1 MIKTKKV
8 DSKKRQKTERSPQ
21 EKLSDWEREYFL
33 TKVPVVIAANK
44 KEISREDTPGKE
56 TDKFT
61 VELLCQEYYRYR
73 IIEQHLYTTR
83 DDQERLHQILESH
96 KSLYEAQGYRTDG
109 EKLVEIPGILTRFRL
124 KALFNTLKP
133 K

>member
-1 MIKTKKV
+1 M

-44 KEISREDTPGKE
+44 KEILKEDTLGKE
-56 TDKFT
+56 TEKLT
-61 VELLCQEYYRYR
+61 VELLCQEYYKYR
-73 IIEQHLYTTR
+73 ITEQHLYTTR
-83 DDQERLHQILESH
+83 DDQERLHQILENY
-96 KSLYEAQGYRTDG
+96 KSLYEAQGYRTDC
-109 EKLVEIPGILTRFRL
+109 EELIEISDIPTRFRP